1 MLIAGGKLTLYSHIC
16 NEWIN
21 YYTSRTCFFLKV
33 TIGTVQSVLIK
44 NVVSLTMN
52 YKSRF
57 SNVSSYGKVFYNK
70 CVEV

>member
-33 TIGTVQSVLIK
+33 TIGTDYII
-44 NVVSLTMN
+44 SLMKIFWN
-52 YKSRF
+52 
-57 SNVSSYGKVFYNK
+57 KVDK
-70 CVEV
+70 